1 MCMGRLSV
9 VLGPRK
15 EVGKI
20 EVSRA
25 RQGDLSQSDTTIA
38 APRKPR
44 YNVLSRNPACTLL
57 SQEPRMP
64 LAKWRKRG
72 SGEPVLEPVIK
83 TRSHSTQ
90 Y

>member
-1 MCMGRLSV
+1 MCVGRLSV

-15 EVGKI
+15 EVEKF

-25 RQGDLSQSDTTIA
+25 SQEGDLSQSDTTIA

-44 YNVLSRNPACTLL
+44 YNVLSRNPACALL
-57 SQEPRMP
+57 SQGPRMP

-72 SGEPVLEPVIK
+72 SGEPVLEAVN
-83 TRSHSTQ
+83 R
-90 Y
+90 